1 MNAMMANEGRIL
13 FRRYALALRGRL
25 PVHSVGAIG
34 SFAEHSVR
42 LLRRG

>member
-1 MNAMMANEGRIL
+1 MNAMMANEGRAYS
-13 FRRYALALRGRL
+13 RQYSLALRGRL
-25 PVHSVGAIG
+25 PIHSVGAIG